1 MNMCL
6 WTYSMAFVAPATSG
20 HASVL
25 PAGWCPWLEPVL
37 SGSRRSRSV
46 CQLCGGFWATFQ
58 SNQEGTQAFHK
69 TCSFDW
75 RSMRK
80 ASTLLLFLL
89 FFACAYLHL
98 INTVWRGIRCCTW
111 PWRDVGVKILSPP
124 RRKLERPWI
133 AFCCPDGFTD
143 TRVRI
148 LLPWWLIEFFST
160 RRVKLTPIQS
170 VVICTSHKPL
180 WRGNMK
186 VGEPKIKCCVSWPA
200 CNLSSLFNDLEDNE
214 NEWSVLKQI
223 LFNWS
228 SAPLSRWCQT
238 HSAVFS
244 GFCLFYGP
252 RVVCSL
258 RLFWFSFCGH
268 VLIR

>member
-1 MNMCL
+1 MPACYRL
-6 WTYSMAFVAPATSG
+6 GGAPGWSQCSAVPGEAGQSAGCAAAF
-20 HASVL
+20 
-25 PAGWCPWLEPVL
+25 E
-37 SGSRRSRSV
+37 RRSSPTRRELKLFIKPAV
-46 CQLCGGFWATFQ
+46 LTGGQW
-58 SNQEGTQAFHK
+58 ERH
-69 TCSFDW
+69 
-75 RSMRK
+75 
-80 ASTLLLFLL
+80 LLYFFFLL
-89 FFACAYLHL
+89 FACAYLHL
-98 INTVWRGIRCCTW
+98 INAVWRGIRCCTW

-143 TRVRI
+143 TKVRI
-148 LLPWWLIEFFST
+148 LLPWWLIEVFST

-170 VVICTSHKPL
+170 VVICTSHRPL

-238 HSAVFS
+238 RSAVFS